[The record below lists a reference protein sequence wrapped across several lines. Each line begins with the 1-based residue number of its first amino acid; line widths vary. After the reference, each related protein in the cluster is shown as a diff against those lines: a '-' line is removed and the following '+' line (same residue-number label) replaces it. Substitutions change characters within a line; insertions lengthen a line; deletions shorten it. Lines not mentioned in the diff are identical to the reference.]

1 MERRDLIAG
10 RLAQGRSVA
19 ANALAQEFGVSEDA
33 IRRDLRALADAGIC
47 RRVYGGALPMALA
60 SLPMADRLQE
70 GRSRKRALARAAL
83 RAVEAGELVFLDSSS
98 ANVELARILPLERE
112 ITVATN
118 SIDVASVMVQ
128 RSLRLLM
135 IGGVVDPVIGGCVDA
150 SAVAAVTRLNIDR
163 CFMGVCAVSA
173 ESGVSAI
180 DHADAIFKRAVMAAS
195 RRRWALIMKDKLET
209 RAPHRIGAIDE
220 FDTLIVEHDSADMKL
235 EPLSHAG
242 AKLLRADAPDPD

>member
-47 RRVYGGALPMALA
+47 RRVYGGALPMAQA

-83 RAVEAGELVFLDSSS
+83 TAVEAGELVFLDSSS
-98 ANVELARILPLERE
+98 ANVELARILPLDRK

-128 RSLRLLM
+128 RSSRLLM
-135 IGGVVDPVIGGCVDA
+135 IGGAVDPVIGGCVDA
-150 SAVAAVTRLNIDR
+150 AAVAAVTRLNIDR
-163 CFMGVCAVSA
+163 CFMGVCAISA

-195 RRRWALIMKDKLET
+195 RRRWALIMQDKLET
-209 RAPHRIGAIDE
+209 RAPHRIAAIEE
-220 FDTLIVEHDSADMKL
+220 FETLIVEHGSAATKL
-235 EPLSHAG
+235 EPLSRAG
-242 AKLLRADAPDPD
+242 ARLLRADAPDPD